1 MEKISEVTNIPTQT
15 ESTLLQIQKQ
25 SDTQNVAD
33 GNGNHSAFFEELR
46 KEVVHGFLYSHT
58 RANDNTGKALEIA
71 SFCYA
76 LIELLNEKGI
86 ITIEELDERKKV
98 VADRLV
104 KKFAEKRMGALYQD
118 PEYDKYNFDKEVEID
133 CEGRVHLCKA
143 ACCRI
148 FGFALS
154 KQDIDEGTIKW
165 DLGHPYMI
173 AKDEDGYCKHLDRI
187 TYRCTGRE
195 HRPVP
200 CRAFDCRKDD
210 HIWLDF
216 ENKIINPKL
225 IELLKNGNGRGL
237 NSLEISNEEAKR
249 SSR

>member
-1 MEKISEVTNIPTQT
+1 MKKTKEVTNMPMLTVRPPLRIHKKGD
-15 ESTLLQIQKQ
+15 KQ
-25 SDTQNVAD
+25 EASHDW
-33 GNGNHSAFFEELR
+33 NHSKLLEVLR
-46 KEVVHGFLYSHT
+46 QEVVQGFLYSHT
-58 RANDNTGKALEIA
+58 RVNANTGKALEVA

-104 KKFAEKRMGALYQD
+104 KKFAEKGMGALYQN

-133 CEGRVHLCKA
+133 CESRVYLCKA

-154 KQDIDEGTIKW
+154 KQDIDEDTIKW

-173 AKDEDGYCKHLDRI
+173 AKDEDGYCKHLDRL
-187 TYRCTGRE
+187 TYRCTVRE

-210 HIWLDF
+210 RIWLDF
-216 ENKIINPKL
+216 ENKIINPRL

-237 NSLEISNEEAKR
+237 SSLEISNEEAKGSNR
-249 SSR
+249 

>member
-1 MEKISEVTNIPTQT
+1 MEKISEVTNISMLT
-15 ESTLLQIQKQ
+15 EKPLLRIQKQ
-25 SDTQNVAD
+25 SDIQNAANDD
-33 GNGNHSAFFEELR
+33 GNYSEFLEGLR
-46 KEVVHGFLYSHT
+46 KEVVQGFLYSHT
-58 RANDNTGKALEIA
+58 RVNANTGKALEVA

-76 LIELLNEKGI
+76 LIELLSEKGI

-98 VADRLV
+98 VVGRLV
-104 KKFAEKRMGALYQD
+104 KKFAEKGMGALYQS
-118 PEYDKYNFDKEVEID
+118 PECDKYNFDKKVEID
-133 CEGRVHLCKA
+133 CESRVHLCKA
-143 ACCRI
+143 ACCRV
-148 FGFALS
+148 FSFALS
-154 KQDIDEGTIKW
+154 KQDIKESIIKW

-210 HIWLDF
+210 RIWLDF

-249 SSR
+249 SNR